1 MEPRKPPRPTRLP
14 RPSQRDPSPSY
25 IPRSMPESQPI
36 VMSDSRFGIGRPT
49 RKNTSKGESS
59 APVAQEL
66 RSKSSHNVRR
76 KPSSIPV
83 YSGSSAPTVSSS
95 TSSLPT
101 GQPQKSSEYT
111 SAAVSLKP
119 EEVFGG
125 RSAPAAVVPSPRVYP
140 ELDQYGAR
148 PEVSDTMSTRYI
160 PELLHKLSTQN
171 LPPLIPLFSGDP
183 STPAMSGGQNHYSSG
198 YSASGYSAS
207 PYIRFSECSRPRG
220 PYSKDTTPTSI
231 SSQSPGIIALAK
243 PATPTLPKGSPTQS
257 RPPITRRTETIS
269 NETKIRGPLID
280 SQGQSSLWE
289 SLTSSSS
296 NFTVNGS
303 GKEEKDTKAK
313 KKQKRLSP
321 LPPSPPPRKSSL
333 NFNKSLEVE
342 KSPSQSPQVPVR
354 PSRMPPSDESLT
366 RQRTG
371 RPHALAKSGPPFR
384 PTREGAPDLQEQLTE
399 PAVVIQSN
407 VTGIN
412 VSQEKRRNLLPKSTV
427 SSPPPQSTAS
437 RSQQPSC
444 VPLRAPSP
452 LPVQQQK
459 VIIKI
464 NMSGNPLPSSFDVNR
479 SLNSQPTGL
488 GIVPDLR
495 PLQVQRPSSR
505 SPALRTPGPSI
516 LDTRPR
522 FSLFRRAK
530 TTPEVPQVENKGKPA
545 VGTRHERYGKYAIRG
560 GSNYTG
566 RLGWNRDRNVSG
578 ASSSTDKLP
587 MVSPKEKGSLKTP
600 VIFTSPETMTPDF
613 PQAELNLSKETATVH
628 PSRLPQVGRIPK
640 VISARPAVTSPK
652 SFSRPFARLSTI
664 QPLLEP
670 MKLDEQFIA
679 LGFNSPNPSTPEP
692 GALAED
698 AQTAIDSKTTHVR
711 HTSSDSKSENT
722 GGRHHKFFIVR
733 RAIIR
738 LGKSLRL
745 VKRT

>member
-1 MEPRKPPRPTRLP
+1 MEPRKVPRPTCFP

-76 KPSSIPV
+76 RPSPIPA
-83 YSGSSAPTVSSS
+83 YSGSRAPTVSSS

-125 RSAPAAVVPSPRVYP
+125 RPTPAAVTPSPIVYP
-140 ELDQYGAR
+140 KLDQYGAR
-148 PEVSDTMSTRYI
+148 PQVSDTMGTRYI

-171 LPPLIPLFSGDP
+171 LPPLTSLFSGDP
-183 STPAMSGGQNHYSSG
+183 STLAMSGGHNHYSRG
-198 YSASGYSAS
+198 YSAGRYSANPS
-207 PYIRFSECSRPRG
+207 IRFSECPGFRD
-220 PYSKDTTPTSI
+220 PYSKNTTPTSI
-231 SSQSPGIIALAK
+231 SSQSPSIMALAK

-257 RPPITRRTETIS
+257 RPLITRRTETIS
-269 NETKIRGPLID
+269 NETKVRRPLID

-296 NFTVNGS
+296 NFTVKCSDRG
-303 GKEEKDTKAK
+303 EEDTKAK
-313 KKQKRLSP
+313 KKQKRLSS

-333 NFNKSLEVE
+333 NFNKSLKVK
-342 KSPSQSPQVPVR
+342 KSPSQSPQAPVR
-354 PSRMPPSDESLT
+354 TGMMPPSDESLT
-366 RQRTG
+366 RQRIG
-371 RPHALAKSGPPFR
+371 RPHALATSGPPFR
-384 PTREGAPDLQEQLTE
+384 PTRGGAPDLQEQLTE
-399 PAVVIQSN
+399 PAAVIQSN

-427 SSPPPQSTAS
+427 FSPPPQSTAS
-437 RSQQPSC
+437 RSQEPSC
-444 VPLRAPSP
+444 VPLKAPSP

-459 VIIKI
+459 IIIKI

-479 SLNSQPTGL
+479 SLNSQPTDL
-488 GIVPDLR
+488 GIAPNLR
-495 PLQVQRPSSR
+495 PLQVQPSSSR

-516 LDTRPR
+516 LGTRPR
-522 FSLFRRAK
+522 FSQFGRAK
-530 TTPEVPQVENKGKPA
+530 TTSEVPQMQNKGKP
-545 VGTRHERYGKYAIRG
+545 VVGKYATRG

-566 RLGWNRDRNVSG
+566 RLGWNRDRNLSG
-578 ASSSTDKLP
+578 ASSSADKLP

-613 PQAELNLSKETATVH
+613 SQAELNLSKETATVR

-640 VISARPAVTSPK
+640 VISARPAAASPK

-679 LGFNSPNPSTPEP
+679 FGFNSPNPSVPEP
-692 GALAED
+692 DALAED
-698 AQTAIDSKTTHVR
+698 AQTAIDSKTTHIR
-711 HTSSDSKSENT
+711 HTSGDSKSENT

-733 RAIIR
+733 RAMIR